1 MFVGRE
7 EELKALEDAYGRA
20 GFQMVVVYGRRRV
33 GKTTLLD
40 RFARGKRAL
49 YFTAQEESGIA
60 NLRRFSRLAY
70 ESFGVPATAGAFS
83 SWSDALEYVASEAA
97 KLEGPSL
104 LVLDEFP
111 YAAQADPSLPS
122 ELQIAIDHSFKGTNV
137 TMVLCGSNEG
147 FMESE
152 VLGSK
157 SPLYGRRAAQ
167 IRLRPLDCMDV
178 RDMLPG
184 VSATDVVRYY
194 ATFGGTP
201 YYVEQVDVAQSYD
214 ENVARLLF
222 STSGLLYAEP
232 SMLLRQEL
240 REPALYNSVLS
251 AVARGMTTPKGI
263 AERAGVERVSVGRY
277 LRVLVDLG
285 ILERRVPFGT
295 NPDTTRRASY
305 AMADPFFSFWY
316 RFVGPS
322 TDAVELGAGAAVARE
337 VASSQSLPTYEGT
350 QFERVCME
358 WLARRNAAG
367 SLPFLA
373 TSFGRWWGT
382 DPQAR
387 EQADI
392 DVIAANRSRRALI
405 CGECKW
411 RNSFDESG
419 AIRTLEHRATLV
431 DGPWDECHYYLFT
444 KREVSEG
451 TRGKARARDDL
462 HVVTAEGMLG

>member
-7 EELKALEDAYGRA
+7 KELEVLEGAYGRA
-20 GFQMVVVYGRRRV
+20 GFQMIVMYGRRRV

-40 RFARGKRAL
+40 RFSRGKRVL
-49 YFTAQEESGIA
+49 YFTAQEESGVA

-70 ESFGVPATAGAFS
+70 ESFGAPVTAGAFL
-83 SWSDALEYVASEAA
+83 SWLDALEYVASKAA
-97 KLEGPSL
+97 GLDGPFL
-104 LVLDEFP
+104 LVLDELP

-157 SPLYGRRAAQ
+157 SPLYGRRTAQ

-178 RDMLPG
+178 RDMLAG
-184 VSATDVVRYY
+184 VSATDAVRYY

-201 YYVEQVDVAQSYD
+201 YYVEQVDVAQSYE

-222 STSGLLYAEP
+222 STSGLLYGEP

-251 AVARGMTTPKGI
+251 AVAHGMTTPKSI
-263 AERAGVERVSVGRY
+263 AERAGVERMSVGRY

-295 NPDTTRRASY
+295 NPGTTRKVSY
-305 AMADPFFSFWY
+305 VVADPFFSFWY
-316 RFVGPS
+316 RFVGPNV
-322 TDAVELGAGAAVARE
+322 DAVEMGAGAAVARE
-337 VASSQSLPTYEGT
+337 VASGQSLPTYEGT

-358 WLARRNAAG
+358 WLARQNAAG

-382 DPQAR
+382 DLQAG

-392 DVIAANRSRRALI
+392 DVIAASRSRHALI

-411 RNSFDESG
+411 RNSFDESDTL
-419 AIRTLEHRATLV
+419 RTLEHRATLI
-431 DGPWDECHYYLFT
+431 DGLWNRRYYYLFA
-444 KREVSEG
+444 KREVSKG
-451 TRGKARARDDL
+451 TRRKARARDDL
-462 HVVTAEGMLG
+462 RIVTAEEMLG